1 MSRGWTFYWLLVAAM
16 AVIYIVMVA
25 WSLPYLKMLG
35 GSPAFDLRPGGY
47 TFTEARDFIAAL
59 GSEGRAS
66 YLNVQ
71 HRLDLVYPALLGAVL
86 VIALVK
92 LGPPRIGWL
101 LAAVA
106 IAGSVFDYL
115 ENHAVSAML
124 RAGPD
129 GLTADMVASASRWT
143 VLKSAFSALAMTALA
158 ALLILKGIAWLRTRK
173 GR

>member
-1 MSRGWTFYWLLVAAM
+1 MSTRWKLYWLLVAAM
-16 AVIYIVMVA
+16 AVLYLVMVA

-35 GSPAFDLRPGGY
+35 GDPAFDLRPGGY
-47 TFTEARDFIAAL
+47 TFSEAQSFIAAL
-59 GSEGRAS
+59 GNEGRAF

-92 LGPPRIGWL
+92 LAPPRIGWL
-101 LAAVA
+101 LGAIAV
-106 IAGSVFDYL
+106 AGSVFDYL
-115 ENHAVSAML
+115 ENHAVSVML

-129 GLTADMVASASRWT
+129 GLTAEMVTSASRWT

-158 ALLILKGIAWLRTRK
+158 ALLVLKGVAWLRTRK

>member
-1 MSRGWTFYWLLVAAM
+1 MSTRWKLYWLLVAVM
-16 AVIYIVMVA
+16 AAIYLVMVA

-35 GSPAFDLRPGGY
+35 GDPAFDLRPGGY
-47 TFTEARDFIAAL
+47 AFAEARDFIAAL
-59 GSEGRAS
+59 GSEGRGF

-92 LGPPRIGWL
+92 LAPRRIGWL

-106 IAGSVFDYL
+106 VAGSVFDYL
-115 ENHAVSAML
+115 ENHAVSVML
-124 RAGPD
+124 RAGTD
-129 GLTADMVASASRWT
+129 GLTAEMVASASRWT
-143 VLKSAFSALAMTALA
+143 VLKSAFSALAMTALL
-158 ALLILKGIAWLRTRK
+158 ALLVLKGIAWLRTRK